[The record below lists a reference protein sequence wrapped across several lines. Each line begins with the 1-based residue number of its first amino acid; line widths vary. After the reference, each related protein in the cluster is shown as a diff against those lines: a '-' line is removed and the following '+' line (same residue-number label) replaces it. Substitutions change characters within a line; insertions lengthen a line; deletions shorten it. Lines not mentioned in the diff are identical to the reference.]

1 MCACNS
7 NWGVRSGR
15 WGGTHWQERCP
26 EALMEEGKG
35 NVSGTQERAGPIISK
50 GQMTHSV
57 V

>member
-1 MCACNS
+1 
-7 NWGVRSGR
+7 
-15 WGGTHWQERCP
+15 
-26 EALMEEGKG
+26 MEEGKG